1 MNIIKGYR
9 HLLLQIKS
17 FTPRN
22 ELFLK
27 LFRYCLLFLYAFIY
41 NCPENKLKMSS
52 HVQDVPVSEY
62 FLKLSPLELGQS
74 RFLNE
79 YLKDNYEECLDF
91 YIRHNSILN
100 KFNKYTETYSRLL
113 MTLLSY
119 YGEPIQANLKK
130 FFINVFDYNN
140 FKDFLWLKD
149 GKELQ
154 LNLNLLKEAD
164 LEPYFY
170 HINAIDALLYLYDN
184 LGEAVNTLRNHI
196 KKSLSQEYLFTL
208 LAADDFFS
216 K

>member
-1 MNIIKGYR
+1 
-9 HLLLQIKS
+9 
-17 FTPRN
+17 
-22 ELFLK
+22 
-27 LFRYCLLFLYAFIY
+27 
-41 NCPENKLKMSS
+41 
-52 HVQDVPVSEY
+52 
-62 FLKLSPLELGQS
+62 
-74 RFLNE
+74 
-79 YLKDNYEECLDF
+79 
-91 YIRHNSILN
+91 
-100 KFNKYTETYSRLL
+100 

-170 HINAIDALLYLYDN
+170 HINAIDALLYLYDH

-208 LAADDFFS
+208 LSADDFFS